1 MILELALLSANSIQ
15 DCRTTKI
22 VQTPLICQGLACID
36 EHLNLPKWK
45 IQASS
50 IYVVRTGVAE
60 LSLEWRQPIDCLQSI
75 GD

>member
-1 MILELALLSANSIQ
+1 MILELALL
-15 DCRTTKI
+15 
-22 VQTPLICQGLACID
+22 QTPYKTTAEPQKLCRHLCQGLACID

-60 LSLEWRQPIDCLQSI
+60 LSLEWRQPIDCSQSI